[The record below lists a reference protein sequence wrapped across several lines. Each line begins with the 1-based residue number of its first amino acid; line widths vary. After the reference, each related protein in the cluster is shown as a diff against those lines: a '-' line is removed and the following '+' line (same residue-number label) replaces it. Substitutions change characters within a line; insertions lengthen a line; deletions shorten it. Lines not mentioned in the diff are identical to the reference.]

1 MNVEQRMNNLRM
13 RERLTPRVCCALDL
27 AILLLVSGCAVVPP
41 PEYVLG
47 GWAFPRA
54 RAKHYI
60 SESTAY
66 CGKKDFNRAI
76 EAAKQATIEDPT
88 YGEAWFNL
96 GWMYSHYS
104 HDNQIDEAIQAYEKG
119 IAIGHT
125 GGPDDWSM
133 VYYVEGC
140 DQLGDIYCA
149 QKKYDKAIRIYT
161 TLTQNYPNDSSELK
175 HLGNAYLGNDQM
187 QEAIETY
194 TKAAVINPDDTEVR
208 NKLQKAKQRLQQE
221 RAPLQQQRAAELSRE
236 GHFQQIF
243 KLSPDDDLTVS
254 QVNDSIITWKNQHLD
269 DLVQKS
275 SAEDLRE
282 CADLIEH
289 TIIQA
294 TAASEREKDEAQRL
308 VAGGASGGDERTE
321 LAVAYRLRIEVL
333 KPILAA
339 IKEEIANRG
348 K

>member
-1 MNVEQRMNNLRM
+1 
-13 RERLTPRVCCALDL
+13 
-27 AILLLVSGCAVVPP
+27 
-41 PEYVLG
+41 
-47 GWAFPRA
+47 
-54 RAKHYI
+54 
-60 SESTAY
+60 
-66 CGKKDFNRAI
+66 
-76 EAAKQATIEDPT
+76 
-88 YGEAWFNL
+88 
-96 GWMYSHYS
+96 
-104 HDNQIDEAIQAYEKG
+104 
-119 IAIGHT
+119 
-125 GGPDDWSM
+125 
-133 VYYVEGC
+133 
-140 DQLGDIYCA
+140 
-149 QKKYDKAIRIYT
+149 
-161 TLTQNYPNDSSELK
+161 
-175 HLGNAYLGNDQM
+175 M